1 MTFRISHVCLLLG
14 GFVAGIALTSTTSS
28 EFAFVVDGNRLDAL
42 YVGPAAGAFLAAIV
56 AVLVAALVRARRIL
70 STLSFAGLALLG
82 VAPATGPWDLEMYLG
97 GVGAGLLLGGLVGL
111 CATAD
116 RAWLQTALAAGV
128 LTGLLLA
135 GPIDHFRTSFPRR
148 YADYLPEPLFE
159 PVTLA
164 LLALTAVVLAVTL
177 ASGDLGERT
186 EVAVSGR
193 ALVTGIVLP
202 LIGLVLYWWFVR
214 RVWNVGADGAMQG
227 RWMFGLVLVVV
238 VIAASLW
245 LEGRTGIVLLAAMA
259 FVAAGDIGVAAFPD
273 SWPWLLVPAALALTG
288 AVLGRRF
295 PHPVPGI
302 AALAV
307 VAASALFEH
316 PPWDNLHVGAT
327 WLLLP
332 LAASYTVASSL
343 PSSESVTAMSLA
355 APAALAVPL
364 IADYGWTAYTPLVGS
379 ESAPGPDSWA
389 WTSTGL
395 SVVAVVAC
403 GLAAAYLGKRA
414 S

>member
-245 LEGRTGIVLLAAMA
+245 L
-259 FVAAGDIGVAAFPD
+259 
-273 SWPWLLVPAALALTG
+273 
-288 AVLGRRF
+288 
-295 PHPVPGI
+295 
-302 AALAV
+302 
-307 VAASALFEH
+307 
-316 PPWDNLHVGAT
+316 
-327 WLLLP
+327 
-332 LAASYTVASSL
+332 
-343 PSSESVTAMSLA
+343 
-355 APAALAVPL
+355 
-364 IADYGWTAYTPLVGS
+364 
-379 ESAPGPDSWA
+379 
-389 WTSTGL
+389 
-395 SVVAVVAC
+395 
-403 GLAAAYLGKRA
+403 
-414 S
+414 

>member
-1 MTFRISHVCLLLG
+1 MTFSISHVCLLLG
-14 GFVAGIALTSTTSS
+14 GFVAGIALRSTTSS
-28 EFAFVVDGNRLDAL
+28 EFAFVVDGDRLDAL

-56 AVLVAALVRARRIL
+56 AVLVATLVRARRIL
-70 STLSFAGLALLG
+70 STLSFIGLALLG
-82 VAPATGPWDLEMYLG
+82 VAPATGPWESEVYLG
-97 GVGAGLLLGGLVGL
+97 GVGAGLLLGGIVGL

-116 RAWLQTALAAGV
+116 RAWSQTALAAGV

-135 GPIDHFRTSFPRR
+135 GPIDHFRTPVPRR

-159 PVTLA
+159 PVMLTV
-164 LLALTAVVLAVTL
+164 LALTAVVLAVTL
-177 ASGDLGERT
+177 ASGDFGERT
-186 EVAVSGR
+186 LAAVSGR
-193 ALVTGIVLP
+193 ALVVGIVLP

-214 RVWNVGADGAMQG
+214 RVWDVGAYGATQG

-238 VIAASLW
+238 AIAASLW

-259 FVAAGDIGVAAFPD
+259 FVAAGDIGVAFPD

-295 PHPVPGI
+295 PQPVFGI

-307 VAASALFEH
+307 VAAAALFEH
-316 PPWDNLHVGAT
+316 PPWDNLHAGAT

-355 APAALAVPL
+355 VPAALAVPL
-364 IADYGWTAYTPLVGS
+364 IADYGWTAYAPLVGS
-379 ESAPGPDSWA
+379 ESTPGPDSWA

-403 GLAAAYLGKRA
+403 GLAAAYLGKRPT
-414 S
+414 

>member
-1 MTFRISHVCLLLG
+1 MTFGVSHVCLLLG
-14 GFVAGIALTSTTSS
+14 GFVAGIALTSTTSR
-28 EFAFVVDGNRLDAL
+28 EFAFVVGGDRLDAL
-42 YVGPAAGAFLAAIV
+42 YAGPAAGAFLAAVV
-56 AVLVAALVRARRIL
+56 AVLVAALVRARRVL

-82 VAPATGPWDLEMYLG
+82 VAPSTGPWDFEVYLG

-128 LTGLLLA
+128 LAGLLLA

-148 YADYLPEPLFE
+148 YADYLPEPAFD
-159 PVTLA
+159 PVA
-164 LLALTAVVLAVTL
+164 LTVLALTCVVLAVTL
-177 ASGDLGERT
+177 ASGDFGERT
-186 EVAVSGR
+186 DVAVSGR
-193 ALVTGIVLP
+193 ALVVGIVLP

-214 RVWNVGADGAMQG
+214 RVWNVGTYAAMQG
-227 RWMFGLVLVVV
+227 RWMFGLVLVVA
-238 VIAASLW
+238 VIAASLG
-245 LEGRTGIVLLAAMA
+245 LESRTGIVLLAAMA
-259 FVAAGDIGVAAFPD
+259 FVAAGVAAFPD
-273 SWPWLLVPAALALTG
+273 SWPWLLVPAALVLTG

-295 PHPVPGI
+295 PQPVLGI

-316 PPWDNLHVGAT
+316 PPWDNLHVGGT

-343 PSSESVTAMSLA
+343 PSSEPVTATSLA
-355 APAALAVPL
+355 VPAALAVPL
-364 IADYGWTAYTPLVGS
+364 IADYGWTAYAPLVES
-379 ESAPGPDSWA
+379 ESTLGPDSWA

-395 SVVAVVAC
+395 SVAAVVAC
-403 GLAAAYLGKRA
+403 GLAAAYLGKRP